1 MLEKLQSFFVK
12 GISVGISGMGPKS
25 FLLLIHERLWIR
37 YEISP
42 IPKQFEIAGE
52 AKAFFIKVLWWTI
65 SMKHDLI
72 FTMVWASW
80 AAVKHSRIHSTF
92 YNYFA
97 MISFKWVNSWTKKLL
112 QVWQSCTEFTKMLCL
127 NHIMNLDY

>member
-42 IPKQFEIAGE
+42 IPKQFEIAVE
-52 AKAFFIKVLWWTI
+52 AKVFFMKVLWWTLFI
-65 SMKHDLI
+65 KLNVI
-72 FTMVWASW
+72 FRLVWAGW
-80 AAVKHSRIHSTF
+80 AAVYSTF
-92 YNYFA
+92 YKYFA
-97 MISFKWVNSWTKKLL
+97 LISFKWVHSWTKKLM
-112 QVWQSCTEFTKMLCL
+112 QVWQSCTEFTKMLCS
-127 NHIMNLDY
+127 NCIMNLDQNLV